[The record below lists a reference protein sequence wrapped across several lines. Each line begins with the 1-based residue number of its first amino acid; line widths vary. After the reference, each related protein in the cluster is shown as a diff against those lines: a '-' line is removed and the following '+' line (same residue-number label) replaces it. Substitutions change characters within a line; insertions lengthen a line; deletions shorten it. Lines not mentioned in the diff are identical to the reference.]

1 MNEDSA
7 KELMCAVAYQALK
20 DLTIAYE
27 KKDKLEI
34 SNGEWF
40 FLSGESLFS
49 YLDLD
54 LDGNKIVEIAR
65 KRAHYDTE

>member
-1 MNEDSA
+1 MDETGA
-7 KELMCAVAYQALK
+7 KNLLCAVAWQALK
-20 DLTIAYE
+20 DLTTAYK

-34 SNGEWF
+34 EQGEWF

-49 YLDLD
+49 LLD
-54 LDGNKIVEIAR
+54 LDGNKMVEIAR

>member
-1 MNEDSA
+1 MAESSA
-7 KELMCAVAYQALK
+7 KELLCAVARQALK
-20 DLTIAYE
+20 DLTTAYE

-34 SNGEWF
+34 KHGEWF

-49 YLDLD
+49 WLD
-54 LDGNKIVEIAR
+54 LDGNKLVEIAR

>member
-1 MNEDSA
+1 MDESAA
-7 KELMCAVAYQALK
+7 KELLCAVARQALK

-27 KKDKLEI
+27 KRDKLKI
-34 SNGEWF
+34 KHGEWF

-49 YLDLD
+49 LLD

-65 KRAHYDTE
+65 KRAQYDTE

>member
-1 MNEDSA
+1 MDETAA
-7 KELMCAVAYQALK
+7 KNLLCAVTLQALE
-20 DLTIAYE
+20 DLTTAYE

-34 SNGEWF
+34 NHGEWF

-49 YLDLD
+49 YLDF
-54 LDGNKIVEIAR
+54 DGNRLVEIAR

>member
-1 MNEDSA
+1 MDETGA
-7 KELMCAVAYQALK
+7 KRLLCAVAYQALK
-20 DLTIAYE
+20 DLTTAYE

-34 SNGEWF
+34 KHGERF

-54 LDGNKIVEIAR
+54 GNNMVEIAR

>member
-7 KELMCAVAYQALK
+7 KRLLCAVAYQAMK
-20 DLTIAYE
+20 DLTTAY
-27 KKDKLEI
+27 KKNDNLEI
-34 SNGEWF
+34 KQGEWF

-49 YLDLD
+49 LLD
-54 LDGNKIVEIAR
+54 LDGNKFVEIAR

>member
-1 MNEDSA
+1 MDETA
-7 KELMCAVAYQALK
+7 EKELLCAVAQQALK

-34 SNGEWF
+34 NHGEWF

-49 YLDLD
+49 LLD
-54 LDGNKIVEIAR
+54 LDGNKLVEIAR